1 MNELQKSERKRR
13 IVFKKAILVMIYL
26 VILFF
31 VYVGISAY
39 VSLNTIALFL
49 GTVIFMSITLPR
61 LFGYVQRSYHCVP
74 YFNEIFTKKELEDL
88 FEQEMF
94 SDIVFLKEN
103 GMSIV
108 DIAESEHWLRFN
120 WQYIS
125 KELTI
130 MGKMETNV
138 LRYRRHQEDSALNV
152 FNRGR
157 DNSVV

>member
-94 SDIVFLKEN
+94 SDIVFL
-103 GMSIV
+103 
-108 DIAESEHWLRFN
+108 
-120 WQYIS
+120 
-125 KELTI
+125 
-130 MGKMETNV
+130 
-138 LRYRRHQEDSALNV
+138 
-152 FNRGR
+152 
-157 DNSVV
+157 

>member
-1 MNELQKSERKRR
+1 M
-13 IVFKKAILVMIYL
+13 
-26 VILFF
+26 
-31 VYVGISAY
+31 
-39 VSLNTIALFL
+39 SLNTIALFL
-49 GTVIFMSITLPR
+49 GEAIFMSITLPR
-61 LFGYVQRSYHCVP
+61 LFGYVQRPYHCVP
-74 YFNEIFTKKELEDL
+74 YFNEIFTKKELEEL
-88 FEQEMF
+88 FEQETF

-108 DIAESEHWLRFN
+108 DIAESEHWLRVN

-130 MGKMETNV
+130 MEKMETNV
-138 LRYRRHQEDSALNV
+138 LTYRRRRENSALNV